1 MVFGAWHTFHR
12 VAEWEQEGKG
22 AARRVFGSGARGWIP
37 GQGTRGGSRREGF
50 RCPKDFHL
58 LPSLMRSL
66 FAAIRP
72 SAGDQI

>member
-50 RCPKDFHL
+50 HL
-58 LPSLMRSL
+58 LSSLMRSL